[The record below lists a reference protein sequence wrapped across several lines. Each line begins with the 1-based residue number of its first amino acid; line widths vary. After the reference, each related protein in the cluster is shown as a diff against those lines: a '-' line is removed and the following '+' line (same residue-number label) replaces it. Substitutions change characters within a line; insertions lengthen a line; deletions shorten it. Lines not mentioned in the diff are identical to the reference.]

1 MGTKIDY
8 ATWAED
14 VGLDLEVEEVT
25 ELLET
30 GSLSVRTNVGRYV
43 LSIVVDVETTIWWA
57 S

>member
-1 MGTKIDY
+1 VGTKIDY